1 MAGQA
6 THRAGGAKVISFC
19 NVFFFASLI
28 CGLVLLVI
36 DRRKVA
42 RMLPKLNS
50 SERWLL
56 LAQASSVFF
65 IGPVG
70 FFLALGYLNVTAQ
83 TLLFR
88 LSVPLSAIAAGWL
101 LKEPLLRHFGMILVF
116 ILLGVVLAGS
126 GQWRNNLSNQSDLIG
141 VAWALL

>member
-1 MAGQA
+1 
-6 THRAGGAKVISFC
+6 VISFC

-56 LAQASSVFF
+56 LAQASSVF
-65 IGPVG
+65 
-70 FFLALGYLNVTAQ
+70 L
-83 TLLFR
+83 
-88 LSVPLSAIAAGWL
+88 
-101 LKEPLLRHFGMILVF
+101 
-116 ILLGVVLAGS
+116 
-126 GQWRNNLSNQSDLIG
+126 
-141 VAWALL
+141 